1 MSYIIP
7 PYLKPGDTI
16 AIAAPA
22 RSVSMEQIQDGI
34 AFMQAQG
41 FTVHLEPSLLEVHH
55 QLAGTDVHRAM
66 LFNRLLAN
74 PDIKAIWCAR
84 GGYGCARM
92 VDGIDWQL
100 LKQQPKWIAG
110 FSDVTVLLNHGMQ
123 ASGVATMHSSMP
135 VFMHNKTGQ
144 DLLDVKMAFQSLAS
158 ALMGNIQAIPCNA
171 TNHINLKDFSG
182 PIVGGNLSV
191 LYSIMGSSS
200 ELDWSNTILF
210 IEDLDEYYYHIDRM
224 LLALKRAG
232 KLKGLKAL
240 LVGSFIQMHDHT
252 IPFGYNVHDIIAEHC
267 SAYQYPIIF
276 DVNVGHHLQ
285 NLCLPFG
292 LNAEFK
298 NGILTFVQV

>member
-1 MSYIIP
+1 MLLTIP
-7 PYLKPGDTI
+7 PFLQPGDTI

-22 RSVSMEQIQDGI
+22 RSVSMDQIQDGI
-34 AFMQAQG
+34 DFMQAQG
-41 FTVHLEPSLLEVHH
+41 FKMHLESGLFEVHN
-55 QLAGTDVHRAM
+55 QLAGTDAHRAE

-74 PDIKAIWCAR
+74 PTIKAIWCAR

-92 VDGIDWQL
+92 VDQVDWNL

-110 FSDVTVLLNHGMQ
+110 FSDVTVLLSHAMQ
-123 ASGVATMHSSMP
+123 QTGVATMHSSMP
-135 VFMHNKTGQ
+135 VFMHNKTEQ
-144 DLLDVKMAFQSLAS
+144 DLADVQSAFASLAS
-158 ALMGNIQAIPCNA
+158 ALKGNTQPILSNLS
-171 TNHINLKDFSG
+171 NSININDFSG
-182 PIVGGNLSV
+182 TVVGGNLSV

-200 ELDWSNTILF
+200 ELDWTNTILF
-210 IEDLDEYYYHIDRM
+210 IEDLDEYFYHIDRM

-252 IPFGYNVHDIIAEHC
+252 IPFGKDVKGIVLDHCAE
-267 SAYQYPIIF
+267 YKYPIIF

-298 NGILTFVQV
+298 NGILTFVKA